1 VYAPVGMAGGVVI
14 DGNPTALARTYVD
27 GLGVRELYVADLD
40 AIDRGPRALQ
50 SGCIA
55 DIASLGV
62 PVWVD
67 AGTSTVDDS
76 LRVLQTGASI
86 VVVGLETLRSLDVL
100 GEICSALGRASV
112 AFSLDV
118 RDGAPV
124 VVPNAD
130 HAAATAV
137 SIAATAVAMGVQTMV
152 VLDIARVGTGAGID
166 LVLIAEVRAAAPEV
180 ALFAGGGVRGPSDL
194 ATLGRVGCR
203 GALVATALLSGA
215 VKV

>member
-1 VYAPVGMAGGVVI
+1 
-14 DGNPTALARTYVD
+14 
-27 GLGVRELYVADLD
+27 
-40 AIDRGPRALQ
+40 
-50 SGCIA
+50 
-55 DIASLGV
+55 
-62 PVWVD
+62 
-67 AGTSTVDDS
+67 
-76 LRVLQTGASI
+76 VLQTGASI

-166 LVLIAEVRAAAPEV
+166 LALIAEVRAAAPEV